1 MTLQSDLNAAVAKV
15 TADGSLL
22 HRIVHGPADGDDSL
36 VITEG
41 GPVKTLARVVGD
53 AEALIADQA
62 GDLTAT
68 LASARAADQSAS
80 AFAVAAQ
87 ADAAAAQASA
97 EAAADQARLAAA
109 TVETAT
115 TLAIHAAVS
124 VIEDAANPRK
134 VFFKQRILGIW

>member
-1 MTLQSDLNAAVAKV
+1 MTLQSDLNGAVAKV
-15 TADGSLL
+15 TADGGLL

-41 GPVKTLARVVGD
+41 GPVKTLARAVGD
-53 AEALIADQA
+53 AETLIADQA

-68 LASARAADQSAS
+68 LASARAADQSARAS
-80 AFAVAAQ
+80 AVSAETDAS
-87 ADAAAAQASA
+87 AAAASA
-97 EAAADQARLAAA
+97 
-109 TVETAT
+109 ETAT
-115 TLAIHAAVS
+115 TQAIHAAVS